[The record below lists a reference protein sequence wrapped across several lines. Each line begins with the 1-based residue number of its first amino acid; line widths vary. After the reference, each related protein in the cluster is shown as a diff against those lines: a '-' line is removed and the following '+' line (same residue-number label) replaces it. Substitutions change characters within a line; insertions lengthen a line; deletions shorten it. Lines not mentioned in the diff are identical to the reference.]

1 LEYVKFVIGQ
11 ETLDRIRREIG
22 IVELVGQTVKLQK
35 RGRSHVGV
43 CPFHKE
49 KTPSFH
55 VNPERGFYYCFGCHE
70 SGDAIKFVQ
79 RIEGLEFSE
88 AVRELA
94 QRAGIEVMETSAEP
108 ERRQQ
113 AEVRRRQQELYDVG
127 NACAHYFELMLR
139 EHPLGGHGLSEL
151 DRRGLSTDSATGPI
165 ADALQSFRIGYAP
178 YGWDGFCKHLVS
190 AGLSI
195 TAAEKIGVVVPRK
208 QGVGYYDRFRHR
220 LMFAVL
226 DLQGRVVAFSG
237 RALPEPEPS
246 ELAALGL
253 ESTAQPGSDPP
264 AKYLNSPES
273 PVYKKRETVFGLYQA
288 RQALRAGE
296 SCVVV
301 EGNFDVM
308 SLHARGMKQVVAP
321 LGTAFTEEQA
331 RAIRRFSQ
339 DVTLL
344 FDGDGAGRRAVRA
357 SREPCRVGGLT
368 AKVASLPDKMD
379 PDELVRTQG
388 PEAVQRV
395 LKAARGMLE
404 YLIDTTLDREY
415 AEVDARE
422 RASRVREVVALIRE
436 EDDSTVRLMGQ
447 RYADRVA
454 AALNF
459 RDFKSLLDA
468 SAREMHRAISE
479 PSSGSAHGTLASRP
493 EVAAPGRARS
503 RVQSEEIGLNILGAI
518 LDFPELFNGAEAF
531 EAASLLDSELAA
543 GLAALRQ
550 GWTGNG
556 VDAELVLAKLPPSIH
571 PFALARLA
579 APRHEQLEE
588 ARSELLGN
596 IKKLRTLELSRKKTA
611 VVGELEQAA
620 RLGNFEEQANLL
632 FELQEKARRKFQ
644 RGSA

>member
-1 LEYVKFVIGQ
+1 VIGQ
-11 ETLDRIRREIG
+11 ETLDRVRREIG
-22 IVELVGQTVKLQK
+22 IVELIGQTVKLQK

-55 VNPERGFYYCFGCHE
+55 VNAERGFYYCFGCHE
-70 SGDAIKFVQ
+70 AGDAIKFVQ
-79 RIEGLEFSE
+79 RIEGLEFHE

-94 QRAGIEVMETSAEP
+94 QRAGIEIVETGSEP

-127 NACAHYFELMLR
+127 NAAAHYFELMLR
-139 EHPLGGHGLSEL
+139 EHPLGGHGLAEL
-151 DRRGLSTDSATGPI
+151 DRRGLSVDSPTGPV

-178 YGWDGFCKHLVS
+178 YGWDGLAKHLVS
-190 AGLSI
+190 AGLSVS
-195 TAAEKIGVVVPRK
+195 AAESIGVIVPRK
-208 QGVGYYDRFRHR
+208 QGVGHYDRFRHR

-237 RALPEPEPS
+237 RALAEPEPS
-246 ELAALGL
+246 ELSELGI
-253 ESTAQPGSDPP
+253 ESTSQPGADAP

-308 SLHARGMKQVVAP
+308 SLHARGIKQVVAP

-339 DVTLL
+339 DIVLL
-344 FDGDGAGRRAVRA
+344 FDGDSAGRRAVSA
-357 SREPCRVGGLT
+357 SREPCNASGLT

-404 YLIDTTLDREY
+404 YLIDTTLDRAY
-415 AEVDARE
+415 NEVDARE
-422 RASRVREVVALIRE
+422 RANRVREVVALIRE
-436 EDDSTVRLMGQ
+436 EDDPAVRLMGQ

-479 PSSGSAHGTLASRP
+479 PNSGASANRP
-493 EVAAPGRARS
+493 SELAAPARARS
-503 RVQSEEIGLNILGAI
+503 RAQSDEIGLNILGAI

-531 EAASLLDSELAA
+531 EAASLLDSELASA
-543 GLAALRQ
+543 LGALRQ

-556 VDAELVLAKLPPSIH
+556 IDAELVLANLPASIH

-579 APRHEQLEE
+579 APQHELLEV
-588 ARSELLGN
+588 ARTELLGN
-596 IKKLRTLELSRKKTA
+596 IKKLRSLELSRKKSA

-632 FELQEKARRKFQ
+632 LELQEKARRKLQ

>member
-1 LEYVKFVIGQ
+1 VIGQ
-11 ETLDRIRREIG
+11 ETLDRVRREIG
-22 IVELVGQTVKLQK
+22 IVELIGQTVRLQK

-55 VNPERGFYYCFGCHE
+55 VNAERGFYYCFGCHE
-70 SGDAIKFVQ
+70 AGDAIKFVQ
-79 RIEGLEFSE
+79 RIEGLEFHE

-94 QRAGIEVMETSAEP
+94 QRAGIEIIETGSEP

-127 NACAHYFELMLR
+127 NATAHYFERMLR
-139 EHPLGGHGLSEL
+139 EHPLGGHGLAEL
-151 DRRGLSTDSATGPI
+151 DRRGLSADSATGPV

-178 YGWDGFCKHLVS
+178 YGWDGLSKHLAS
-190 AGLSI
+190 AGLSAS
-195 TAAEKIGVVVPRK
+195 AAESIGVIVPRK
-208 QGVGYYDRFRHR
+208 QGVGHYDRFRHR

-237 RALPEPEPS
+237 RALGEPEPS
-246 ELAALGL
+246 ELAELGL
-253 ESTAQPGSDPP
+253 ESMSQPGADAP

-273 PVYKKRETVFGLYQA
+273 PIYKKRETVFGLYQA

-296 SCVVV
+296 HCVVV

-308 SLHARGMKQVVAP
+308 SLHARGIKQVVAP

-344 FDGDGAGRRAVRA
+344 FDGDAAGRRAVRA
-357 SREPCRVGGLT
+357 SREPCKLGGLT

-404 YLIDTTLDREY
+404 YLIDTALDRDY
-415 AEVDARE
+415 NDRDARE
-422 RASRVREVVALIRE
+422 RSERVREVVALIRE
-436 EDDSTVRLMGQ
+436 EDDPAVKHMGQ

-468 SAREMHRAISE
+468 NAREMHRAISE
-479 PSSGSAHGTLASRP
+479 PLSSSGADSSANRP
-493 EVAAPGRARS
+493 PDLPPPSRARS
-503 RVQSEEIGLNILGAI
+503 RAQSDEIGLNILGAI

-531 EAASLLDSELAA
+531 EAASLLSRELAQS
-543 GLAALRQ
+543 LAALRQ
-550 GWTGNG
+550 SWKGNG
-556 VDAELVLAKLPPSIH
+556 IEAELVLANVPASIH

-579 APRHEQLEE
+579 APQHETLEA
-588 ARSELLGN
+588 ARTELLGN
-596 IKKLRTLELSRKKTA
+596 IAKLRKLEQKQETSA
-611 VVGELEQAA
+611 VLPMLEQAD
-620 RLGNFEEQANLL
+620 RQGNIEAQNDLLREKFEN
-632 FELQEKARRKFQ
+632 ARRNLQ
-644 RGSA
+644 RGRA

>member
-1 LEYVKFVIGQ
+1 VIGQ
-11 ETLDRIRREIG
+11 ETLDRVRREIG
-22 IVELVGQTVKLQK
+22 IVELIGQTVRLQK

-70 SGDAIKFVQ
+70 AGDAIKFVQ
-79 RIEGLEFSE
+79 RIEGLEFHE

-94 QRAGIEVMETSAEP
+94 QRAGIEIVETGSEP

-127 NACAHYFELMLR
+127 NAAAHYFELMLR
-139 EHPLGGHGLSEL
+139 EHPLGGHAEAEL
-151 DRRGLSTDSATGPI
+151 ARRGLPLEPPVGPV

-178 YGWDGFCKHLVS
+178 YGWDGLVKHLAS
-190 AGLSI
+190 AGLSAS
-195 TAAEKIGVVVPRK
+195 AAESIGVIVPRK
-208 QGVGYYDRFRHR
+208 QGVGHYDRFRHR

-237 RALPEPEPS
+237 RALAEPEPS
-246 ELAALGL
+246 ELAELRL
-253 ESTAQPGSDPP
+253 ESMSQPGADAP

-273 PVYKKRETVFGLYQA
+273 PIYKKRETVFGLYQA
-288 RQALRAGE
+288 RQALRSGE
-296 SCVVV
+296 HCVVV

-308 SLHARGMKQVVAP
+308 SLHARGIKHVVAP

-331 RAIRRFSQ
+331 RAIRRFCQ
-339 DVTLL
+339 DITLL
-344 FDGDGAGRRAVRA
+344 FDGDSAGRRAVRA
-357 SREPCRVGGLT
+357 SREPCKVGGLT
-368 AKVASLPDKMD
+368 AKVASLPDTMD

-404 YLIDTTLDREY
+404 YLIDTALDRDY
-415 AEVDARE
+415 NDRDARE
-422 RASRVREVVALIRE
+422 RSERVREVVGLIRE
-436 EDDSTVRLMGQ
+436 EDDPAVKHMGQ

-468 SAREMHRAISE
+468 NAREMHRAISE
-479 PSSGSAHGTLASRP
+479 PFGNGSDSSANRP
-493 EVAAPGRARS
+493 PELPPPNRARS
-503 RVQSEEIGLNILGAI
+503 RAQSDEISLNILGAI

-531 EAASLLDSELAA
+531 EAASLLSRELAA
-543 GLAALRQ
+543 SLAALRQ
-550 GWTGNG
+550 SWTGNG
-556 VDAELVLAKLPPSIH
+556 IDAELVLANVPASIH

-579 APRHEQLEE
+579 APQHETLEA
-588 ARSELLGN
+588 ARTELLGN
-596 IKKLRTLELSRKKTA
+596 IAKLRKLEQKQETSA
-611 VVGELEQAA
+611 VLPMLEQAD
-620 RLGNFEEQANLL
+620 RQGNVEAQNDLLREKFEN
-632 FELQEKARRKFQ
+632 ARRNLQ
-644 RGSA
+644 RGRA

>member
-1 LEYVKFVIGQ
+1 VIGQ
-11 ETLDRIRREIG
+11 ETLDRVRREIG
-22 IVELVGQTVKLQK
+22 IVELIGQTVRLQK

-55 VNPERGFYYCFGCHE
+55 VNAERGFYYCFGCHE
-70 SGDAIKFVQ
+70 AGDAIKFVQ
-79 RIEGLEFSE
+79 RIEGLEFHE

-94 QRAGIEVMETSAEP
+94 QRAGIEVVETGSEP

-127 NACAHYFELMLR
+127 NAAAHYFESMLR
-139 EHPLGGHGLSEL
+139 EHPLGGHALAEL
-151 DRRGLSTDSATGPI
+151 DRRGLSADSPTGPI

-178 YGWDGFCKHLVS
+178 YGWDGLAKHLVS
-190 AGLSI
+190 AGLSVS
-195 TAAEKIGVVVPRK
+195 AAESIGVIVPRK
-208 QGVGYYDRFRHR
+208 QGVGHYDRFRHR

-237 RALPEPEPS
+237 RALAEPEPS
-246 ELAALGL
+246 ELAELGI
-253 ESTAQPGSDPP
+253 ESTSQPGADAP

-273 PVYKKRETVFGLYQA
+273 PIYKKRETVFGLYQA
-288 RQALRAGE
+288 RQTLREGAQ
-296 SCVVV
+296 CVVV

-308 SLHARGMKQVVAP
+308 SLHARGIKNVVAP

-331 RAIRRFSQ
+331 RAIRRFTQ
-339 DVTLL
+339 DVVLL
-344 FDGDGAGRRAVRA
+344 FDGDSAGRRAVRA
-357 SREPCRVGGLT
+357 SREPCKVGGLT

-388 PEAVQRV
+388 PEAVQRT

-422 RASRVREVVALIRE
+422 RANRVREVVALIRE
-436 EDDSTVRLMGQ
+436 EDDPTVRLMGQ

-479 PSSGSAHGTLASRP
+479 PLPGSTSDQSANRP
-493 EVAAPGRARS
+493 RDLPAPARARS
-503 RVQSEEIGLNILGAI
+503 RVQTDEIGLQILGAI

-543 GLAALRQ
+543 SLAALRQ

-556 VDAELVLAKLPPSIH
+556 IDAELVLANLPPSIH

-579 APRHEQLEE
+579 APQHELLEV
-588 ARSELLGN
+588 ARSELIGN
-596 IKKLRTLELSRKKTA
+596 IRKLRSLELSRKKSA

-632 FELQEKARRKFQ
+632 LELQEKARRKLQ

>member
-1 LEYVKFVIGQ
+1 LEYVNAVIGQ

-22 IVELVGQTVKLQK
+22 IVELIGQTVRLQK

-94 QRAGIEVMETSAEP
+94 HRAGIEVAETASEP

-113 AEVRRRQQELYDVG
+113 MEVRRRQQELYEVG
-127 NACAHYFELMLR
+127 NVAAQYFEEMLR
-139 EHPLGGHGLSEL
+139 EHPLGGHGVAEL
-151 DRRGLSTDSATGPI
+151 ERRGLSIDSATGPV

-178 YGWDGFCKHLVS
+178 YGWDGLAKRIAAAGMS
-190 AGLSI
+190 AA
-195 TAAEKIGVVVPRK
+195 AAEKIGVIVPRK

-237 RALPEPEPS
+237 RALADPEPS
-246 ELAALGL
+246 ELAELGL
-253 ESTAQPGSDPP
+253 ESTAQPGADAP
-264 AKYLNSPES
+264 AKYVNSPES
-273 PVYKKRETVFGLYQA
+273 PIYKKRETVFGLYQA
-288 RQALRAGE
+288 RQALRSGE
-296 SCVVV
+296 PCVVV

-308 SLHARGMKQVVAP
+308 SLHARGIKSVVAP

-339 DVTLL
+339 DVVLL
-344 FDGDGAGRRAVRA
+344 FDGDSAGRRAVHA

-404 YLIDTTLDREY
+404 YLIDTTLDRQY
-415 AEVDARE
+415 GVDARE
-422 RASRVREVVALIRE
+422 RVAIRREVEQLINE
-436 EDDSTVRLMGQ
+436 ESDPTARLLGQ
-447 RYADRVA
+447 KYADRVA
-454 AALNF
+454 GAFNF
-459 RDFKSLLDA
+459 GQDKELLDTN
-468 SAREMHRAISE
+468 ARELNRAISRRAPGDAE
-479 PSSGSAHGTLASRP
+479 AASANGPLLP
-493 EVAAPGRARS
+493 PPGRARS
-503 RVQSEEIGLNILGAI
+503 RLQPDSIGLEILGVI
-518 LDFPELFNGAEAF
+518 LDFPELLNSAEVF
-531 EAASLLDSELAA
+531 EAMALVEREIALALAA
-543 GLAALRQ
+543 VRQ
-550 GWTGNG
+550 TGEGNIT
-556 VDAELVLAKLPPSIH
+556 DPEQVLAKLAPPIH
-571 PFALARLA
+571 PFARARLA
-579 APRHEQLEE
+579 APRHERLED
-588 ARSELLGN
+588 ARTELLGN
-596 IKKLRTLELSRKKTA
+596 VKKLRALELSREKSA
-611 VVGELEQAA
+611 VVRELEQIA
-620 RLGNFEEQANLL
+620 RSGNVEQQDNLL
-632 FELQEKARRKFQ
+632 FEIQEKARRKLQ

>member
-1 LEYVKFVIGQ
+1 MIGQ
-11 ETLDRIRREIG
+11 ETLDRVRREIG
-22 IVELVGQTVKLQK
+22 IVELIGQTVKLQK

-55 VNPERGFYYCFGCHE
+55 VNAERGFYYCFGCHE

-94 QRAGIEVMETSAEP
+94 QRAGIDVVETSPEP

-113 AEVRRRQQELYDVG
+113 AEVRRRQQELYEIG
-127 NACAHYFELMLR
+127 NATAHYFELMLR
-139 EHPLGGHGLSEL
+139 EHPLGGHGLAEL
-151 DRRGLSTDSATGPI
+151 DRRGLSADSPTGPV

-178 YGWDGFCKHLVS
+178 YGWDGLAKHLTA
-190 AGLSI
+190 AGLSA
-195 TAAEKIGVVVPRK
+195 TAAEKIGVLVPRK

-237 RALPEPEPS
+237 RALAEPEPS
-246 ELAALGL
+246 ELSELGL
-253 ESTAQPGSDPP
+253 ESTAQAGAEAP
-264 AKYLNSPES
+264 AKYINSPES
-273 PVYKKRETVFGLYQA
+273 PIYKKRETVFGLYQA
-288 RQALRAGE
+288 RQALRSGE

-331 RAIRRFSQ
+331 RAIRRFSP

-344 FDGDGAGRRAVRA
+344 FDGDSAGRRAVRA
-357 SREPCRVGGLT
+357 SREPCRIGGLT
-368 AKVASLPDKMD
+368 AKVASLPDKTD
-379 PDELVRTQG
+379 PDEFVRVQG

-404 YLIDTTLDREY
+404 YLIDVTLDRDY
-415 AEVDARE
+415 NDLDARE
-422 RASRVREVVALIRE
+422 RAERVREVVALIRE
-436 EDDSTVRLMGQ
+436 EEDPAVRLMGQ

-459 RDFKSLLDA
+459 RDFKTLLDA
-468 SAREMHRAISE
+468 NAREMHRAISQ
-479 PSSGSAHGTLASRP
+479 PNAGDTGLAANRP
-493 EVAAPGRARS
+493 IPLAAPARARS
-503 RVQSEEIGLNILGAI
+503 RAQRSEIDLAILGAI
-518 LDFPELFNGAEAF
+518 LDFPELFSGAEAF

-556 VDAELVLAKLPPSIH
+556 VEVELVLANLPASIH

-579 APRHEQLEE
+579 APQHERLDE

-596 IKKLRTLELSRKKTA
+596 IKKLRSLELSREKSA

-632 FELQEKARRKFQ
+632 RELQEKARRELK
-644 RGSA
+644 RGRA